1 MSSQSN
7 TETHPRG
14 FKFIFWGELA
24 ERSSFYG
31 MKALLA
37 MYLVAVMGYKEEDAG
52 PINHAFTAM
61 CYLLP
66 IAGGFIADRWLGK
79 YKTIIWFAVPYILGH
94 IILGNAETRPVMFLA
109 LALLAMGSGV
119 IKPNLSPLMGMMYD
133 AEGKSKDLRAK
144 AFSYFYAAINIGAA
158 ASMLTLPLVRD
169 KYGYETALMFPAGL
183 MAASLLIFAIGKNH
197 YPKEAPKTKIT
208 LTAAEKAEDRKAL
221 TSLGGIFTLL
231 VFFWAIFDQA
241 SSTWVYFAR
250 DHLELYGMAPDMLQG
265 LNPVL
270 VVIMTPFFANIW
282 SWWGN
287 RRGRAFTATGKMMV
301 GFVLVIICMVTM
313 GIAGWLATS
322 SGVKVSGIWEMVAY
336 VIITIAEL
344 CISVVGL
351 EMAYSEAPPR
361 MKSTI
366 TAVFLFT
373 VFIGNF
379 LAGAMSAIYPKVNPG
394 NYFMAL
400 AGLMIIVALAFRK
413 VGKRFDEGKG
423 A

>member
-1 MSSQSN
+1 MNLTS
-7 TETHPRG
+7 ETHPKG

-37 MYLVAVMGYKEEDAG
+37 MYLVTVMGYQEKEAG

-79 YKTIIWFAVPYILGH
+79 FRTIIWFAVPYILGH
-94 IILGNAETRPVMFLA
+94 IILGSAETRPPMFLA

-133 AEGKSKDLRAK
+133 AEGKSQELRAK
-144 AFSYFYAAINIGAA
+144 AFSYFYAAINLGAA
-158 ASMLTLPLVRD
+158 ASMLSLPLVRD
-169 KYGYETALMFPAGL
+169 KYGYETALMFPAIL
-183 MAASLLIFAIGKNH
+183 MAVSLFIFALGKRH
-197 YPKEAPKTKIT
+197 YPS
-208 LTAAEKAEDRKAL
+208 EKVGSKRPTRTTSEKVEDRKAL
-221 TSLGGIFTLL
+221 TSLMGIFSLL
-231 VFFWAIFDQA
+231 IFFWAIFDQA
-241 SSTWVYFAR
+241 STTWVYFAR
-250 DHLELYGMAPDMLQG
+250 DYLDLYGMAPDMLQG

-270 VVIMTPFFANIW
+270 VVLLTPMFANIW
-282 SWWGN
+282 SWWGEK
-287 RRGRAFTATGKMMV
+287 RGRKFTATDKMMI
-301 GFVLVIICMVTM
+301 GFILVVVCMVTM

-322 SGVKVSGIWEMVAY
+322 TGTKVSGIWEMAAY
-336 VIITIAEL
+336 VIITVAEL

-351 EMAYSEAPPR
+351 EMAYTEAPSR
-361 MKSTI
+361 MKGTI

-379 LAGAMSAIYPKVNPG
+379 LAGAMSAVYPHVNPG
-394 NYFMAL
+394 SYFMGLAL
-400 AGLMIIVALAFRK
+400 LMVVVALAFRK
-413 VGKRFDEGKG
+413 VGKRFNEKH
-423 A
+423 

>member
-1 MSSQSN
+1 MEIRLS
-7 TETHPRG
+7 ETHPRG

-52 PINHAFTAM
+52 PINHIFTAT

-66 IAGGFIADRWLGK
+66 IAGGLIADRWLGK
-79 YKTIIWFAVPYILGH
+79 FRTIIYFAVPYILGH
-94 IILGNAETRPVMFLA
+94 IILGSAETRPVMFLA

-133 AEGKSKDLRAK
+133 VEGKSKQLRAK

-158 ASMLTLPLVRD
+158 CSMLTLPLVRD
-169 KYGYETALMFPAGL
+169 RYGYETALMFPAIL
-183 MAASLLIFAIGKNH
+183 MAASLMVFYLGKSH
-197 YPKEAPKTKIT
+197 YPKEQIRVRAVT
-208 LTAAEKAEDRKAL
+208 TAAEKAEDRKAL
-221 TSLGGIFTLL
+221 VGLSGIFTLL

-250 DHLELYGMAPDMLQG
+250 DYLNLYGMAPDMLQG

-270 VVIMTPFFANIW
+270 VVVLTPLFANVW
-282 SWWGN
+282 SWWGK
-287 RRGRAFTATGKMMV
+287 RRGREFSATDKMMI

-313 GIAGWLATS
+313 GIAGWLAVS
-322 SGVKVSGIWEMVAY
+322 SGTKVSSIWEMAAY
-336 VIITIAEL
+336 VIVTLAEL

-351 EMAYSEAPPR
+351 EMAYSEAPSR
-361 MKSTI
+361 MKGTI

-379 LAGAMSAIYPKVNPG
+379 LAGAMSAVYPHVNPG
-394 NYFMAL
+394 TYFMGL
-400 AGLMIIVALAFRK
+400 AVLMVVIAMIFRK
-413 VGKRFDEGKG
+413 VARRFEDSKR
-423 A
+423 AA